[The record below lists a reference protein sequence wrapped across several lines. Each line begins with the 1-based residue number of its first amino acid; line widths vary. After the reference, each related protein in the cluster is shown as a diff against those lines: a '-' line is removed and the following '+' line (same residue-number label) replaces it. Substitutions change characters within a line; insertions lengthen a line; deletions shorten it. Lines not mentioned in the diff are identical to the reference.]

1 MFPSS
6 LIFLILSLIVPGC
19 SSAGLRG
26 KSATGTS
33 TNGNSTDQ
41 TAGQGT
47 PLPALHNCQASDPI
61 RLCGL
66 SSLAP
71 ELLTVDDL
79 SNAQTLYGIRLT
91 SQNKTEQSIQDIT
104 LNASCLSENS
114 FVNGQWDRS
123 VFQGSE
129 MILTEA
135 SRTSWRQA
143 RFVDSDLR
151 LSHFAYANF
160 SELTVQ
166 NSCLAS
172 SNWSASR
179 FQDVSIEN
187 SSADQGNFSGITAQ
201 GRFEFV
207 RGRLAASNFSHAVFE
222 GPVSFQDSDMRGVN
236 LSAVTFKDTV
246 NWQGAQLSG
255 ATWMDGRICA
265 EGSVGQCKIQ

>member
-1 MFPSS
+1 MFPSL
-6 LIFLILSLIVPGC
+6 LIFLILSLVVPGC

-33 TNGNSTDQ
+33 THGNTTDQ
-41 TAGQGT
+41 TAGQAS
-47 PLPALHNCQASDPI
+47 PLPALHNCQATDPI

-66 SSLAP
+66 STLAP
-71 ELLTVDDL
+71 ELQTVNNL
-79 SNAQTLYGIRLT
+79 SSSQTLYGIRLA
-91 SQNKTEQSIQDIT
+91 SQNIPMQNLQDLT

-114 FVNGQWDRS
+114 FVDGQWDRS

-129 MILTEA
+129 MILTQA
-135 SRTSWRQA
+135 SRTSWRTA
-143 RFVDSDLR
+143 RFIDSDLR

-187 SSADQGNFSGITAQ
+187 SSADQGNFSSIIAQ

-207 RGRLAASNFSHAVFE
+207 RGRLAATNFSLSVFE

-236 LSAVTFKDTV
+236 LSGVTFKDTV

-265 EGSVGQCKIQ
+265 EGSVGQCN